1 MVAVVVSPAPWLGPW
16 KITVNQEDF
25 MQELYIVLA
34 SIALLDSTSI
44 TPLSLVPMATMLAGR
59 RPYLTAA
66 SFVVGLYVS
75 YMIMALAFLFGLS
88 AVLDRLNTW
97 FAYRWNNPEPYDFGI
112 EVLLG
117 AILVFLGWKITE
129 KRREKA
135 GGRELEE
142 GISPWA
148 AFGFGFMLNVV
159 GFPGAVPYFA
169 AADRIN
175 KAGLSVTE
183 SVMAVAFYVLVF
195 VLPLA
200 VIVLLRAALGQR
212 MDGVMTAI
220 KNFFDTWGKR
230 MAVVLMILLGLFM
243 ILDGVAYFAAGDPIL
258 PIGWPNNPV

>member
-1 MVAVVVSPAPWLGPW
+1 
-16 KITVNQEDF
+16 

-34 SIALLDSTSI
+34 SISVVDSISI
-44 TPLSLVPMATMLAGR
+44 TTLSLAPLATMLAGR

-88 AVLDRLNTW
+88 IVLDRLNTW
-97 FAYRWNNPEPYDFGI
+97 SAYRWNNPEPYDFGI
-112 EVLLG
+112 EIVLG
-117 AILVFLGWKITE
+117 VILVFLGWKIAD

-135 GGRELEE
+135 GGRELKE

-175 KAGLSVTE
+175 QAGLSTVE
-183 SVMAVAFYVLVF
+183 AVVAVAFFVAVF
-195 VLPLA
+195 VLPL
-200 VIVLLRAALGQR
+200 VIIVLLRAALGKR
-212 MDGVMTAI
+212 MDGVMTVI
-220 KNFFDTWGKR
+220 KRFFDTWGKR
-230 MAVVLMILLGLFM
+230 IAVVLMILLGIFL
-243 ILDGVAYFAAGDPIL
+243 IIDGVTYFATGTPVV
-258 PIGWPNNPV
+258 PIGWPNNPA